1 MPLVLAVHGSALPAA
16 GATVGRLCDAVERRT
31 GVRPV
36 VGHLDHQL
44 PSLGGALGA
53 WGGWDAAGPVD
64 AAGTADTVDTGDA
77 AGEMGT
83 SGAVDP
89 ADAMDPGSAMGT
101 SGAMDPGSATGTGG
115 AADPADAMDPRS
127 ATGTGTATDKTGVMD
142 PAGAADPGSASHAG
156 AVVVP
161 LLLGDGFHCTVDIPA
176 VVAAHGGPGWVLTP
190 SLSGA
195 FEVDAALAG
204 RLARAEATRG
214 GRVDAIVF
222 ATAGSSRPGGNG
234 GALLAARRLAGRR
247 PGTPVVTAYCS
258 ATGPTVPQAL
268 AGLRAAGHRRIGI
281 VTHLLAPGRFTA
293 SLDAAGADLVTEPL
307 ADHPAVADLVVRR
320 YREAA
325 ADAGRAAR
333 RIAHVAA

>member
-31 GVRPV
+31 GVRPR
-36 VGHLDHQL
+36 VGHLDHQI
-44 PSLGGALGA
+44 PSLSSALGA
-53 WGGWDAAGPVD
+53 CDGSDTADGASRADAGGATDMTGGADAAG
-64 AAGTADTVDTGDA
+64 
-77 AGEMGT
+77 
-83 SGAVDP
+83 
-89 ADAMDPGSAMGT
+89 
-101 SGAMDPGSATGTGG
+101 
-115 AADPADAMDPRS
+115 
-127 ATGTGTATDKTGVMD
+127 
-142 PAGAADPGSASHAG
+142 ASTTG

-161 LLLGDGFHCTVDIPA
+161 LLLGDGFHRTVDIPA

-204 RLARAEATRG
+204 RLARAEAAQG

-222 ATAGSSRPGGNG
+222 AAAGSSQPDGNG

-293 SLDAAGADLVTEPL
+293 SLGAAGADLVTEPL

-325 ADAGRAAR
+325 PDAGRAAR

>member
-1 MPLVLAVHGSALPAA
+1 MSLVLAVHGSALPAA
-16 GATVGRLCDAVERRT
+16 GATVGRLRDAVERRT
-31 GVRPV
+31 GVRPS

-44 PSLGGALGA
+44 PSLSSALSACDGAGRAGAAGACGHGGAY
-53 WGGWDAAGPVD
+53 
-64 AAGTADTVDTGDA
+64 
-77 AGEMGT
+77 
-83 SGAVDP
+83 
-89 ADAMDPGSAMGT
+89 
-101 SGAMDPGSATGTGG
+101 
-115 AADPADAMDPRS
+115 
-127 ATGTGTATDKTGVMD
+127 
-142 PAGAADPGSASHAG
+142 PAGASKTG

-161 LLLGDGFHCTVDIPA
+161 LLLGDGFHRTVDIPA

-222 ATAGSSRPGGNG
+222 AAAGSSRPGGNG

-293 SLDAAGADLVTEPL
+293 SLGAAGADLVTEPL

-325 ADAGRAAR
+325 PDAGRAAR
-333 RIAHVAA
+333 GMAHIAA